1 MKKISAVLLFGT
13 VLSISACN
21 KLGQEAGQNYNQ
33 GLKTPMLTSLS
44 SIVKL
49 QGSDKDGINSSG
61 AYGSKVNINF
71 VVSFDGTDLPIGT
84 KFTITPDFQAQETS
98 IPDNFDWS
106 FDGGAK
112 SFVATVGD
120 RDSYIN
126 HLTMIVKP
134 NRKYYYHNFNVK
146 PIIKQQG
153 TDSIIKS
160 DASVSVYLFGIM
172 NVKSLGKL
180 YFGEYNETL
189 KSYTMPAIFGTPIVR
204 DDGKMIINKL
214 LKVSDYGYQ
223 STFEI
228 MNTLY
233 DGNHSEKWLGSPE
246 FSMLC
251 PIYGADVIG
260 TKIYAFANSG
270 ETLNK
275 EVDWNSFSRVVATRE
290 CNISGNTNTD
300 LFHVEDGG
308 FKMFDPNIKKLG
320 ILSRDARYMVVN
332 NKTVYDIINNISQDM
347 LNIDRKVYVNNP
359 DFGDFVQDVSDA
371 GFVVAADMRKDS
383 GTTTPKRD
391 WILFS
396 PITGSS
402 SLLWHSEA
410 DINKQNS
417 GAISSNGQYVF
428 TVISKSGKNVLKAIN
443 RNTGDIKDDIS
454 IIGTDLNSVKIVK
467 MTVSNQGTLQ
477 IQVEDSRVTP
487 LTRMTKFYSFNS
499 GKSADATEIVKF
511 LGLSDYL
518 ASARFHGAIGVSPN
532 GKAMGIYMTSLND
545 DQFNND
551 KMTAPTAIISYK
563 FGSDY
568 ITEYNS
574 FDDLISSIG
583 N

>member
-1 MKKISAVLLFGT
+1 
-13 VLSISACN
+13 
-21 KLGQEAGQNYNQ
+21 
-33 GLKTPMLTSLS
+33 
-44 SIVKL
+44 
-49 QGSDKDGINSSG
+49 
-61 AYGSKVNINF
+61 
-71 VVSFDGTDLPIGT
+71 
-84 KFTITPDFQAQETS
+84 
-98 IPDNFDWS
+98 
-106 FDGGAK
+106 
-112 SFVATVGD
+112 
-120 RDSYIN
+120 
-126 HLTMIVKP
+126 
-134 NRKYYYHNFNVK
+134 
-146 PIIKQQG
+146 
-153 TDSIIKS
+153 
-160 DASVSVYLFGIM
+160 
-172 NVKSLGKL
+172 
-180 YFGEYNETL
+180 
-189 KSYTMPAIFGTPIVR
+189 
-204 DDGKMIINKL
+204 
-214 LKVSDYGYQ
+214 
-223 STFEI
+223 
-228 MNTLY
+228 
-233 DGNHSEKWLGSPE
+233 
-246 FSMLC
+246 
-251 PIYGADVIG
+251 
-260 TKIYAFANSG
+260 
-270 ETLNK
+270 
-275 EVDWNSFSRVVATRE
+275 
-290 CNISGNTNTD
+290 
-300 LFHVEDGG
+300 
-308 FKMFDPNIKKLG
+308 
-320 ILSRDARYMVVN
+320 
-332 NKTVYDIINNISQDM
+332 M

-383 GTTTPKRD
+383 GATTPKRD
-391 WILFS
+391 FILFS

-402 SLLWHSEA
+402 SLLWHNEA

-454 IIGTDLNSVKIVK
+454 IIGTDLNAVKIVK

-563 FGSDY
+563 FGCDY